1 MELAYIKEI
10 IQLMKENDLKVF
22 SLKDENS
29 KLYLESH
36 AKYAEVAPLTQT
48 TISGDSSSVKSE
60 TTAAQ
65 SELIE
70 IRADQIGIFYT
81 QPDAESTETFVKV
94 GDEVGVGDQIGLI
107 EIMKLFN
114 EVRVEQAGIIE
125 KILVS
130 NGEPVEFDQ
139 VLMLLRPKED

>member
-1 MELAYIKEI
+1 MELAYIKKI

-81 QPDAESTETFVKV
+81 QPDADSTETFVKV